1 MIASNARELP
11 GADAMDLKGVRVL
24 LVEDSWHLGV
34 AMKNLLQVLGADVA
48 GPAATA
54 AEAGRLLLEHA
65 PDVALVDFNLR
76 DGERAD
82 ALIDRL
88 HDRGVHVV
96 VISGYSVVPLAPDK
110 VAAILKKPVSR
121 SQLLATLRPLIAKK
135 ATQ

>member
-1 MIASNARELP
+1 
-11 GADAMDLKGVRVL
+11 MDLKGVRIL

-54 AEAGRLLLEHA
+54 AEAERLLLEQA
-65 PDVALVDFNLR
+65 PDVALVDFHLR
-76 DGERAD
+76 DDERAD

-88 HDRGVHVV
+88 HDRGVRVV
-96 VISGYSVVPLAPDK
+96 VISGYSVVPLAPEK
-110 VAAILKKPVSR
+110 VVAILKKPVTQ

-135 ATQ
+135 QAS

>member
-1 MIASNARELP
+1 MIASNAHQP
-11 GADAMDLKGVRVL
+11 SPADALDLKGVRIL

-54 AEAGRLLLEHA
+54 AEAERLLLEQP
-65 PDVALVDFNLR
+65 PDVALVDFHLR
-76 DGERAD
+76 DDERAD

-96 VISGYSVVPLAPDK
+96 VISGYSVVPLAPEK
-110 VAAILKKPVSR
+110 VVAILKKPVTQ
-121 SQLLATLRPLIAKK
+121 SQLLATLRPLVAKK
-135 ATQ
+135 QAS

>member
-1 MIASNARELP
+1 
-11 GADAMDLKGVRVL
+11 MDLKGVRIL

-54 AEAGRLLLEHA
+54 AEAERLLLEQP
-65 PDVALVDFNLR
+65 PDVALVDFHLR
-76 DGERAD
+76 DDERAD

-96 VISGYSVVPLAPDK
+96 VISGYSVVPLAPEK
-110 VAAILKKPVSR
+110 VVAILKKPVTQ
-121 SQLLATLRPLIAKK
+121 SQLLATLRPLVAKK
-135 ATQ
+135 QAS